1 MTITA
6 AKLFDGGVLITR
18 NGVVYG
24 MLDGNTG
31 WLRDE
36 YNDWLAVP
44 NTPDPL
50 ETLLEAKDRRK
61 TELAGDAQAAI
72 FGGFV
77 SNALGGANNYGSTL
91 ADQIEIAL
99 KTAASQN
106 DSNSRDVQASG
117 TEQAH
122 STAQLETLQD
132 ELEAHTQ
139 AQVVN
144 LLAKQAAV
152 DAVPD
157 TGDLGVDI
165 ANVDAVTF

>member
-1 MTITA
+1 MAITQVTS
-6 AKLFDGGVLITR
+6 AKLVEGGVLL
-18 NGVVYG
+18 NGEVT
-24 MLDGNTG
+24 LFDDGG
-31 WLRDE
+31 GYIRDLYE
-36 YNDWLAVP
+36 AWLAVP

-50 ETLLEAKDRRK
+50 ETLAEAKTRRK
-61 TELAGDAQAAI
+61 AELQNDAAAAT

-77 SNALGGANNYGSTL
+77 SSALGGANTYNSTV

-99 KTAASQN
+99 KTVASQG
-106 DSNSRDVQASG
+106 DSNPRDVEASG
-117 TEQAH
+117 TEQPH
-122 STAQLETLQD
+122 TTVQLEQLLD
-132 ELEAHTQ
+132 DLEAHSQ

-165 ANVDAVTF
+165 PNVDAVTF

>member
-1 MTITA
+1 MAITEITT
-6 AKLFDGGVLITR
+6 AKLLTDGVLLNGSTTLPNGNNGFLR
-18 NGVVYG
+18 N
-24 MLDGNTG
+24 L
-31 WLRDE
+31 
-36 YNDWLAVP
+36 YNEWLAVP
-44 NTPDPL
+44 NTPDPV
-50 ETLLEAKDRRK
+50 ETLPEAKDRRK
-61 TELAGDAQAAI
+61 KELAGDAQAAI
-72 FGGFV
+72 FGGFS

-106 DSNSRDVQASG
+106 DSNPRDVQASG

-122 STAQLETLQD
+122 STAQLETLLD
-132 ELEAHTQ
+132 DLEAHTQ

-144 LLAKQAAV
+144 LLNKQAAV

-165 ANVDAVTF
+165 PNVDAVTF

>member
-1 MTITA
+1 MAITEITT
-6 AKLFDGGVLITR
+6 AKLVEGGVLL
-18 NGVVYG
+18 NGSST
-24 MLDGNTG
+24 LPDGNSG
-31 WLRDE
+31 FLRDL
-36 YNDWLAVP
+36 YNEWLAEP

-50 ETLLEAKDRRK
+50 ETLPEAKDRRK
-61 TELAGDAQAAI
+61 LQLVSDAQAAI

-77 SNALGGANNYGSTL
+77 SNALGGANNYASTL
-91 ADQIEIAL
+91 GDQIEIAL

-106 DSNSRDVQASG
+106 DSNPRDVEASG

-122 STAQLETLQD
+122 TTGQLEQLLD
-132 ELEAHTQ
+132 DLEAHTQ

-165 ANVDAVTF
+165 PNVDAVTF